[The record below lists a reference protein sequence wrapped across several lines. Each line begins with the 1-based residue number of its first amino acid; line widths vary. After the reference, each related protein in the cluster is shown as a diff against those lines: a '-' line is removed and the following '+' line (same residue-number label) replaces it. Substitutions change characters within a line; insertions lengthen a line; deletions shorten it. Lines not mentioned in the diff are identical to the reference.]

1 MYTLFSILIIIAAI
15 LLILAVLVQ
24 NSKGGGLAANFSG
37 ANQIVGVRQTAD
49 FIEKF
54 TWGLAIAI
62 VVLSLASTV
71 VIDRSNGAEPTGLE
85 NKITS
90 QPAGGVPAF
99 PSSGA
104 LNQQA
109 APAKQTAAPAQQ
121 NATQKAAET
130 APAKEEPAKK

>member
-1 MYTLFSILIIIAAI
+1 MYILFSLIIIAAI

-62 VVLSLASTV
+62 VVLSLAVNIV
-71 VIDRSNGAEPTGLE
+71 VNSNKGAESTGLE
-85 NKITS
+85 KKITS
-90 QPAGGVPAF
+90 QPAAGVPAF

-104 LNQQA
+104 FKQQ
-109 APAKQTAAPAQQ
+109 PAPAQQ
-121 NATQKAAET
+121 QPAAE
-130 APAKEEPAKK
+130 PAKEQPANK

>member
-54 TWGLAIAI
+54 TWILAVAI
-62 VVLSLASTV
+62 VVLSLAATM
-71 VIDRSNGAEPTGLE
+71 VIDRGGRQATGLE
-85 NKITS
+85 QKIVNQPVPGMPQFPNAGANK
-90 QPAGGVPAF
+90 
-99 PSSGA
+99 
-104 LNQQA
+104 QQ
-109 APAKQTAAPAQQ
+109 APAQQ
-121 NATQKAAET
+121 Q
-130 APAKEEPAKK
+130 PAQSQPAQEQPAKK

>member
-1 MYTLFSILIIIAAI
+1 MYILFSLIIIAAI

-62 VVLSLASTV
+62 VVLSLAVNIV
-71 VIDRSNGAEPTGLE
+71 VNSNKGAESTGLE
-85 NKITS
+85 KKITS
-90 QPAGGVPAF
+90 QPAAGVPAF

-104 LNQQA
+104 LKQQ
-109 APAKQTAAPAQQ
+109 PAPAQQ
-121 NATQKAAET
+121 QPTAE
-130 APAKEEPAKK
+130 PAKEQPAKK

>member
-1 MYTLFSILIIIAAI
+1 MYTLFSILIIIAAV

-62 VVLSLASTV
+62 VVLSLAATV
-71 VIDRSNGAEPTGLE
+71 AIDRNKGIEASGLE
-85 NKITS
+85 KKITS
-90 QPAGGVPAF
+90 QPAAGVPSF
-99 PSSGA
+99 PTSGA
-104 LNQQA
+104 LKQQA
-109 APAKQTAAPAQQ
+109 APAQQQPAQQ
-121 NATQKAAET
+121 KPAAE
-130 APAKEEPAKK
+130 PEKEQPAKK

>member
-54 TWGLAIAI
+54 TWILAVAI
-62 VVLSLASTV
+62 VVLSLAATV
-71 VIDRSNGAEPTGLE
+71 VIDRKAGRQATELE
-85 NKITS
+85 QKIAN
-90 QPAGGVPAF
+90 QPAAGMPQFPNAGANKQQQPAQ
-99 PSSGA
+99 PA
-104 LNQQA
+104 QEQ
-109 APAKQTAAPAQQ
+109 PAKQ
-121 NATQKAAET
+121 
-130 APAKEEPAKK
+130 

>member
-1 MYTLFSILIIIAAI
+1 MYILFSLIIIAAI

-62 VVLSLASTV
+62 VVLSLAVNIV
-71 VIDRSNGAEPTGLE
+71 VNSNKGAESTGLE
-85 NKITS
+85 KKITS
-90 QPAGGVPAF
+90 QPAAGVPAF

-104 LNQQA
+104 LKQQ
-109 APAKQTAAPAQQ
+109 PAPAQQ
-121 NATQKAAET
+121 QPAAE
-130 APAKEEPAKK
+130 PAKEQPAKK

>member
-15 LLILAVLVQ
+15 LLILSVLVQ

-62 VVLSLASTV
+62 VVLSLAATV
-71 VIDRSNGAEPTGLE
+71 TINRNPGVEGTTGLE
-85 NKITS
+85 QKIAN
-90 QPAGGVPAF
+90 QPAAAVPGFQTTGG
-99 PSSGA
+99 
-104 LNQQA
+104 LKQQ
-109 APAKQTAAPAQQ
+109 PAQQ
-121 NATQKAAET
+121 KPAQQQPAAE
-130 APAKEEPAKK
+130 PAKEQPAKK

>member
-1 MYTLFSILIIIAAI
+1 MYILFSLIIIAAI

-62 VVLSLASTV
+62 GVLSLAVNIV
-71 VIDRSNGAEPTGLE
+71 VNSNKGAESTGLE
-85 NKITS
+85 KKITS
-90 QPAGGVPAF
+90 QP
-99 PSSGA
+99 S
-104 LNQQA
+104 L
-109 APAKQTAAPAQQ
+109 
-121 NATQKAAET
+121 
-130 APAKEEPAKK
+130 